1 MDRRAAE
8 DALSGQLSLFG
19 NAVPDG
25 SRLLRLGERVVAYR
39 FVRTRRRTIGIAVD
53 ASGLSVSA
61 PRHAPWREIE
71 AFVREKQRWILARL
85 EEWAGVPRPSVIRG
99 SSGETLPLFGAP
111 HTLVVLAGPRD
122 IAREDARIV
131 LCAPSPRD
139 VLALLVAWLR
149 QQALAALLP
158 RTVNYAARLG
168 LAAPPVALSRARTQW
183 GVCTARGA
191 IRLNWRLVHLE
202 PALADY
208 VVAHE
213 VAHLVELNHSKRFWN
228 LLERLYPDWRGARE
242 RLELSGAA
250 LPHFWGLR

>member
-19 NAVPDG
+19 DAVPEG
-25 SRLLRLGERVVAYR
+25 ARILRLGERVVAYR
-39 FVRTRRRTIGIAVD
+39 FARTRRRTIGIAVD

-61 PRHAPWREIE
+61 PRNAPWREIE

-85 EEWAGVPRPSVIRG
+85 EEWAGAPRPTVIRG
-99 SSGETLPLFGAP
+99 ATGETLPVFGAP
-111 HTLVVLAGPRD
+111 HTLVVLEGRRD
-122 IAREDARIV
+122 VAREDARIV
-131 LCAPSPRD
+131 VRAPSPRNA
-139 VLALLVAWLR
+139 LALLVEWLKR
-149 QQALAALLP
+149 EALAALLP
-158 RTVNYAARLG
+158 RTVDYAGRLG
-168 LAAPPVALSRARTQW
+168 RAAPPVALSRARTQW
-183 GVCTARGA
+183 GVCTARGD

-202 PALADY
+202 PTLADY

-228 LLERLYPDWRGARE
+228 LLETLYPDWRGARE
-242 RLELSGAA
+242 RLELVGAA

>member
-1 MDRRAAE
+1 MDRRTARNALSAQLNLFE
-8 DALSGQLSLFG
+8 DA
-19 NAVPDG
+19 VPEAG
-25 SRLLRLGERVVAYR
+25 RLLRLGERVVSYR
-39 FVRTRRRTIGIAVD
+39 FVRTKRRTIGIAVD

-61 PRHAPWREIE
+61 PRNAPWHEIE
-71 AFVREKQRWILARL
+71 AFVREKRRWILARL

-99 SSGETLPLFGAP
+99 ASGETLLLFGES
-111 HTLVVLAGPRD
+111 HMLDVLAGRGGVARD
-122 IAREDARIV
+122 GTRIV
-131 LCAPSPRD
+131 VSATSPRRA
-139 VLALLVAWLR
+139 LALLVAWLKR
-149 QQALAALLP
+149 QALTALVP
-158 RTVNYAARLG
+158 RTVHYAARLG
-168 LAAPPVALSRARTQW
+168 LPAPPVALSRARTQW
-183 GVCTARGA
+183 GVCTERGA

-242 RLELSGAA
+242 RLELAGAA